1 MIIYKNKKSGNYL
14 LLKTK
19 RKEASTY
26 YILDENKKLIPDVN
40 LFNVQRDNV
49 DGTPSYKI
57 AVCANENVE
66 ELYYTSA
73 EIKKFVR
80 NAYFDNLIT
89 QPKIQ

>member
-1 MIIYKNKKSGNYL
+1 MVIYKHKKSSNYL

-26 YILDENKKLIPDVN
+26 YILDDNKKLIPDVN
-40 LFNVQRDNV
+40 LNNVQRDSA

-66 ELYYTSA
+66 EVYYTSA
-73 EIKKFVR
+73 DIKDFFR